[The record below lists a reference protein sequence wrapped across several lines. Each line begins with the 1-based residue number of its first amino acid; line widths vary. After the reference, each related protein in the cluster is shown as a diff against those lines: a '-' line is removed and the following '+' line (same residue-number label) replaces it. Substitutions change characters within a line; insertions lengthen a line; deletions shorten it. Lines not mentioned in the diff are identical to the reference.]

1 MIAGIRQKAVVGE
14 GGKIQISAPDLPRGA
29 VVDVIVLLESRRQ
42 DTTGYLLSTDANRDH
57 LQRALREL
65 DDPAGYVYVDPDQ
78 E

>member
-14 GGKIQISAPDLPRGA
+14 GGKTQISAPDLPRGA

-65 DDPAGYVYVDPDQ
+65 DDPAGHVYVDPDQ